1 MKLKLWILHLIP
13 SKISLNRL
21 KAENEKLTR
30 DNQIKT
36 LNDEMAQLDQ
46 QIAKLGKDKKAM
58 DDAHKATQD
67 ELAKET
73 EKCNGLTKLKQKL
86 ESTLDE
92 VRPVTIEL
100 KLATSFLDGP
110 AKECS
115 RPQKK

>member
-1 MKLKLWILHLIP
+1 MKEPLNFLQLLQ
-13 SKISLNRL
+13 SNISWNLL
-21 KAENEKLTR
+21 QAENEKLTR

-100 KLATSFLDGP
+100 RGR
-110 AKECS
+110 AKTRHYRVENPHWT
-115 RPQKK
+115 R